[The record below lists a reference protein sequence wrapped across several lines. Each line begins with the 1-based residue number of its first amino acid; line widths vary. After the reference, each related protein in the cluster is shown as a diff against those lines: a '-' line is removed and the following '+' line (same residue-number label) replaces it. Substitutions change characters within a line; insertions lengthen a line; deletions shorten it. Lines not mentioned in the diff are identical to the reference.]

1 MGLFNSSKHRRL
13 LPPPRRLSEKK
24 KTFNMKDLLILAF
37 LATSAV
43 CVIGRPQIYRSA
55 EGDVMMSDEEAL
67 EVYGIIDMIPGVGDL
82 IEKLKPL
89 IMEKI
94 AILMDPNM
102 TMQEKI
108 QAIMNV
114 VKEHAGDIV
123 QIVGDF
129 GLKVIIQTI
138 LPGIIASLG
147 R

>member
-1 MGLFNSSKHRRL
+1 MGNSRKIRHHIPASSQVR
-13 LPPPRRLSEKK
+13 KK
-24 KTFNMKDLLILAF
+24 KPFIMKDLLILAF
-37 LATSAV
+37 LAASAV
-43 CVIGRPQIYRSA
+43 CVLGRPQFYRSA

-123 QIVGDF
+123 QIVYVGDF

-138 LPGIIASLG
+138 
-147 R
+147 

>member
-1 MGLFNSSKHRRL
+1 MGIYCKLRRQ
-13 LPPPRRLSEKK
+13 LPPSSQALK
-24 KTFNMKDLLILAF
+24 KTSIMKDLLILAF

-43 CVIGRPQIYRSA
+43 CVLGRPQFYRSA

-67 EVYGIIDMIPGVGDL
+67 EVYGIIDMIPGVGEL

-102 TMQEKI
+102 SFQEKV

-114 VKEHAGDIV
+114 VKEHAGEIV

>member
-1 MGLFNSSKHRRL
+1 MGQF
-13 LPPPRRLSEKK
+13 
-24 KTFNMKDLLILAF
+24 
-37 LATSAV
+37 
-43 CVIGRPQIYRSA
+43 YRSA
-55 EGDVMMSDEEAL
+55 EGDFMMSDEEAL
-67 EVYGIIDMIPGVGDL
+67 EVYGIIDMVPGVGEL

-102 TMQEKI
+102 SFQEKV
-108 QAIMNV
+108 QAIMNT
-114 VKEHAGDIV
+114 VKEHAGEIV

-147 R
+147 RISFLGNSKPIRNSF